1 MGKGSFAATT
11 DDSDDAIEVGAQTAI
26 KDGHNKHTRERMQRR
41 GMLQQCGKLG
51 KLPISAQGR
60 NR

>member
-26 KDGHNKHTRERMQRR
+26 KDGHNKDTRERMQRK
-41 GMLQQCGKLG
+41 GTTQQWA
-51 KLPISAQGR
+51 KLPISALSR